1 MVTSADAPRPS
12 LRRRMA
18 NATPVPPKA
27 ACRSDAFC
35 DHQSINQLRLIGSP
49 RAPASRSSRKDRIGS
64 DAGGGLTRSRS
75 AARARSMNSFGASR
89 LRIIQ
94 GASSIALV
102 LSAGLGCSPKDDAGS
117 PSSGSPEEQL
127 IQGLCD
133 GLASCCG
140 GAKLAFDRA
149 GCESQ
154 AHLTI
159 SSRKPSSNKA
169 VLDTAAVTECAAQ
182 ARQAIGQCSAV
193 PKDGACARMYVGT
206 VATNASCT
214 ESEECAPVSGA
225 EVFCSGVCYA
235 VRRGA
240 LGDACEADCQ
250 DASCTPSV
258 ARTNCSVEDSLV
270 CINGKCTNAPT
281 AGQPCTSGHL
291 RSKAPSARLP

>member
-1 MVTSADAPRPS
+1 MQSFV
-12 LRRRMA
+12 A
-18 NATPVPPKA
+18 N
-27 ACRSDAFC
+27 
-35 DHQSINQLRLIGSP
+35 
-49 RAPASRSSRKDRIGS
+49 
-64 DAGGGLTRSRS
+64 
-75 AARARSMNSFGASR
+75 R
-89 LRIIQ
+89 LRIIK

-102 LSAGLGCSPKDDAGS
+102 LTGLGCSPKDDAGS
-117 PSSGSPEEQL
+117 PPSGSPEEQL
-127 IQGLCD
+127 IKGLCD

-159 SSRKPSSNKA
+159 SSRKPTSSKA
-169 VLDTAAVTECAAQ
+169 VLDPAAVTDCAAQ

-250 DASCTPSV
+250 DASCTPSA
-258 ARTNCSVEDSLV
+258 ARTNCSAEDSLA
-270 CINGKCTNAPT
+270 CINGKCANAPT
-281 AGQPCTSGHL
+281 AGQPCANGQCAKGAICTLAMSCLAVAAIGQACTDAPCVDGAYCDKGGVCAPKLAGGAVCTLDPSCLSGL
-291 RSKAPSARLP
+291 CNVFVNGNQTCAAARSTATWDAAACAGKPNF